1 MKNSMTEMKREH
13 PVVAID
19 ADGSTPPARNL
30 HEDSGRN
37 EDGKETENGG
47 PSSFRPES
55 PWTPTWFRDLWHKV
69 LIGLILSPLVPR
81 GERGKSGGGRED
93 VQMKL
98 AAFAPVLAL
107 LLVSAIG
114 VGLVGLRVVL
124 TRHWQQLYLVW
135 NLFLAWLPLAL
146 AWRVQMLER
155 RGAARDWKFWTTASA
170 WLLFFPNA
178 PYIFT
183 DLVHLT
189 SRWQSR
195 YWPDLTLILLFA
207 MTGFLLGF
215 LSLYLMQSLVARRLG
230 WRMGWLFV
238 AVVAGLSS
246 FGIYLGR
253 FLRWNTWDILLNPID
268 LLRDVGGMAAHP
280 LAHGGPVR
288 FQLLFALFL
297 FLAYLMLYA
306 LTHLRPPQFAALPAS
321 VEPLPYS

>member
-1 MKNSMTEMKREH
+1 MKRLRS
-13 PVVAID
+13 I
-19 ADGSTPPARNL
+19 RNQ
-30 HEDSGRN
+30 
-37 EDGKETENGG
+37 
-47 PSSFRPES
+47 
-55 PWTPTWFRDLWHKV
+55 
-69 LIGLILSPLVPR
+69 GLS
-81 GERGKSGGGRED
+81 
-93 VQMKL
+93 
-98 AAFAPVLAL
+98 APVFALAL
-107 LLVSAIG
+107 AS
-114 VGLVGLRVVL
+114 VVL
-124 TRHWQQLYLVW
+124 TVLVAYRIIAGAQVRHAYLVW

-155 RGAARDWKFWTTASA
+155 RGAPRDWKFWATASA

-195 YWPDLTLILLFA
+195 YWADLTLILLFA

-215 LSLYLMQSLVARRLG
+215 LSLYLMQSLVARRFG

-253 FLRWNTWDILLNPID
+253 FLRWNTWDVLLNPLE
-268 LLRDVGGMAAHP
+268 LLRDVGGMAVHP

-297 FLAYLMLYA
+297 FLAYLMLYT
-306 LTHLRPPQFAALPAS
+306 LTHLRPPQFVALPDSA
-321 VEPLPYS
+321 EPLPHS